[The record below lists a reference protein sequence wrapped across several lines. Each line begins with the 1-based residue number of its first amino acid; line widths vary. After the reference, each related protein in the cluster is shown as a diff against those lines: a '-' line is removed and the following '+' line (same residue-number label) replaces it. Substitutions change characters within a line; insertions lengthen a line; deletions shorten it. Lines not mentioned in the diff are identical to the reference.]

1 MRPMLNVNQIILGPI
16 CDKQF
21 AGHGLYQMGVPTY
34 CQCYL
39 CKTIVLGSSYQPA
52 KLLSSPSIIKL
63 FHYIG
68 IGGIILFV
76 FLL

>member
-1 MRPMLNVNQIILGPI
+1 MQSMLNVNQINPGPI

-21 AGHGLYQMGVPTY
+21 AGHHGLYQMGVPTY

-52 KLLSSPSIIKL
+52 QLLSSPSIIKL

-68 IGGIILFV
+68 GIILFV